1 MIWKTMNSNG
11 FIRPF
16 FAIRMLKNI
25 PLAKTLDQTLPNEN
39 RVVKV
44 HLLFCFRPL
53 RSLGSFAKETFILIW
68 HNFLL
73 LVSHYFQHFF
83 LKKKNFTYQSQK
95 QFNCTASM
103 ALGNIPKY
111 FSTIEFK
118 GKINAPTLYYPK
130 ILD

>member
-1 MIWKTMNSNG
+1 MCPFSISSDWFEKKMNSNG

-16 FAIRMLKNI
+16 FAIRTLKSI
-25 PLAKTLDQTLPNEN
+25 PLAKTLDQNLPNEN

-83 LKKKNFTYQSQK
+83 LNKRTSPINRRNSLIVRLVWLWEISQ
-95 QFNCTASM
+95 
-103 ALGNIPKY
+103 NIL
-111 FSTIEFK
+111 
-118 GKINAPTLYYPK
+118 APLNLK
-130 ILD
+130 VK